1 MQLVSIIIPVYYN
14 AASLPLLAQK
24 LDTLSRANSQHGFEF
39 IYVDDGSGDD
49 SLSIL
54 YSLANQDNRIRV
66 VKLSRNFGS
75 YNAILAGMTVAK
87 GDCIGFISADI
98 QDPPEAFTEM
108 IRLWQQGTKV
118 VFAVRKDRKG
128 DPLITRFFSY
138 VFNYLFERLVFNGF
152 SPQGIGFFLIDRQV
166 NDIII
171 RCEEKNP
178 HVLGLIL
185 WTGFSYATVQYNRE
199 ERQHGKSRWT
209 FQKKLKYFIDAFVA
223 FSYLPIRITSTL
235 GLTLASLGGIYAAI
249 VLVARF
255 THQIPV
261 EGWTALMVALLVL
274 SGVQLIMLGII
285 GEYLWRNFDA
295 TRHRPAFIIEKY
307 FIGDERKISA
317 ATGNLSTRSTNSGE
331 DSGVT

>member
-1 MQLVSIIIPVYYN
+1 MRLVSIIIPVYYN

-24 LDTLSRANSQHGFEF
+24 LDTLSRANSQYGFEF

-49 SLSIL
+49 SLSLL
-54 YSLANQDNRIRV
+54 YSLASRDNRIRV

-75 YNAILAGMTVAK
+75 NNAILAGMTVAK
-87 GDCIGFISADI
+87 GDCIGFIAADI

-108 IRLWQQGTKV
+108 IQLWHLGAKV

-128 DPLITRFFSY
+128 DPLTTRLFSY
-138 VFNYLFERLVFNGF
+138 IFNYLFKRLVFNGL

-171 RCEEKNP
+171 NCEEKNP

-185 WTGFSYATVQYNRE
+185 WTGFSYVTMQYDRE
-199 ERQHGKSRWT
+199 ERQYGKSRWT

-235 GLTLASLGGIYAAI
+235 GLILASLGGIYAVI
-249 VLVARF
+249 VLAARF

-261 EGWTALMVALLVL
+261 EGWTALMVTFLIL

-295 TRHRPAFIIEKY
+295 TRHRPAFIIEKS
-307 FIGDERKISA
+307 FTGDEQKISA
-317 ATGNLSTRSTNSGE
+317 DIGHPSTRSTNS
-331 DSGVT
+331 DDDTGVV

>member
-1 MQLVSIIIPVYYN
+1 MRLVSIIIPVYYN
-14 AASLPLLAQK
+14 GTSLPLLAQK
-24 LDTLSRANSQHGFEF
+24 LDALSRANSQYGFEF

-54 YSLANQDNRIRV
+54 YNLASQDNRIRV

-75 YNAILAGMTVAK
+75 NNAILAGMTVAK
-87 GDCIGFISADI
+87 GDCVGFIAADI

-108 IRLWQQGTKV
+108 IQLWHQGTRV

-128 DPLITRFFSY
+128 DPFITGLFSY
-138 VFNYLFERLVFNGF
+138 IFNYLFKRLVFNGI

-171 RCEEKNP
+171 KCEEKNP

-185 WTGFSYATVQYNRE
+185 WTGFSYVTVQYDRE
-199 ERQHGKSRWT
+199 ERQHGKSQWT

-235 GLTLASLGGIYAAI
+235 GLALASFGGIYAVI

-261 EGWTALMVALLVL
+261 EGWTALMVAFLVL

-295 TRHRPAFIIEKY
+295 TRRRPTFIIEKC
-307 FIGDERKISA
+307 FIGDERKIS
-317 ATGNLSTRSTNSGE
+317 GDISNLSTQSANSDENPGM
-331 DSGVT
+331 T